1 MLDGIPLVDAHI
13 HAARLPTL
21 KESWKDWAA
30 QYGRQVP
37 LSELYDAEGT
47 VIPERF
53 DAYLEREGVDHALL
67 LCEYSPKVTGIQPIE
82 DLLPLV
88 RHSPARLHPVANLN
102 PHYHYPL
109 VPELERQLGFG
120 AVALKLHPVHGGFP
134 PNDRALYTVYAYCEG
149 HHVPVIFHVGTSV
162 FPGSTN
168 SYADPALV
176 EDVLRD
182 FPDLTVVLA
191 HGGRGWWYE
200 AAAFLALMR
209 PNVWIDISGLPPRRL
224 PDYYRSAG
232 FARVARKMIFGT
244 DWPGVPGIAANARVL
259 QELELDHDT
268 LEAIYY
274 RNAMLVYGLQAEPT

>member
-21 KESWKDWAA
+21 KASWKDWVA
-30 QYGRQVP
+30 QHGR
-37 LSELYDAEGT
+37 
-47 VIPERF
+47 
-53 DAYLEREGVDHALL
+53 
-67 LCEYSPKVTGIQPIE
+67 
-82 DLLPLV
+82 
-88 RHSPARLHPVANLN
+88 
-102 PHYHYPL
+102 L

-134 PNDRALYTVYAYCEG
+134 PNDRTLYTVYAYCEG
-149 HHVPVIFHVGTSV
+149 HRVPVIFHVGTSV

-168 SYADPALV
+168 RYADPALV

-209 PNVWIDISGLPPRRL
+209 PQ
-224 PDYYRSAG
+224 
-232 FARVARKMIFGT
+232 
-244 DWPGVPGIAANARVL
+244 VL
-259 QELELDHDT
+259 
-268 LEAIYY
+268 
-274 RNAMLVYGLQAEPT
+274 

>member
-88 RHSPARLHPVANLN
+88 RHRPARLHAVANLN

-134 PNDRALYTVYAYCEG
+134 PNDRALYTVYAY
-149 HHVPVIFHVGTSV
+149 
-162 FPGSTN
+162 
-168 SYADPALV
+168 YQ
-176 EDVLRD
+176 
-182 FPDLTVVLA
+182 
-191 HGGRGWWYE
+191 
-200 AAAFLALMR
+200 
-209 PNVWIDISGLPPRRL
+209 
-224 PDYYRSAG
+224 SAG

-259 QELELDHDT
+259 QELELDQDT